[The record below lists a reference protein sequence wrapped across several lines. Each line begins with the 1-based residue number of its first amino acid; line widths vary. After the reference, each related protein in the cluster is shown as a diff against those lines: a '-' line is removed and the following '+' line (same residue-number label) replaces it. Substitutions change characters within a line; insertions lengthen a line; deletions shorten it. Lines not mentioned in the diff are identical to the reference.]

1 MQLPAQTEQL
11 SHQVALLEVLLDLQ
25 IAEIRAYL
33 GQSSPAEVNIVGI
46 RVAANV
52 MLPELAKRLAETRER
67 ANAYESYQNRL
78 ESAHATGTVSD
89 RAYPILADEYRTNLA
104 RIRSTLARLESQA
117 AIWRREGPALLDACS
132 DWAELELD
140 VLDGRRQAEQRET
153 ASDRRILLQRER
165 NRLEEVRNMLAT
177 L

>member
-1 MQLPAQTEQL
+1 MPTQTEQL

-67 ANAYESYQNRL
+67 ADAYESYLKTDSRAPTRPGRSAIGAHSCSASGTDWTRREACWPRFS
-78 ESAHATGTVSD
+78 ESALFLSVTS
-89 RAYPILADEYRTNLA
+89 E
-104 RIRSTLARLESQA
+104 RLPVIA
-117 AIWRREGPALLDACS
+117 
-132 DWAELELD
+132 
-140 VLDGRRQAEQRET
+140 RRQR
-153 ASDRRILLQRER
+153 
-165 NRLEEVRNMLAT
+165 
-177 L
+177 